1 MIGVN
6 RAQARLRLILS
17 SLFSLLLF
25 ANGNS
30 VAAATATSAAPL
42 ISRDSAQCAQLK
54 ATHVMQSGAPVGCA
68 QLQVV
73 RFAFVDFDG
82 QLHEDGEIMVM
93 AAVAPQVQTIFK
105 LLLAR
110 RVPLAGA
117 KLMNHYHGDDALAM
131 ADNNTSAFNDRPI
144 TGGGAPSLHAY
155 GLAIDINPVQNPY
168 LRRTANGAIE
178 VSPATGKPFITRL
191 PHRAGMV
198 DDQIVAIFAEHGF
211 PIWGGHWRQPIDYQ
225 HFQVSRKT
233 AEHLAKLPF
242 KQAQAYFENSI
253 AVYHRCLSDKK
264 KTVAARKICALAN

>member
-1 MIGVN
+1 M
-6 RAQARLRLILS
+6 QARLRLL
-17 SLFSLLLF
+17 LLPLLLF

-30 VAAATATSAAPL
+30 SAAATAISAAPTVL
-42 ISRDSAQCAQLK
+42 DSAQCAQLK

-73 RFAFVDFDG
+73 RFAFVDFEG
-82 QLHEDGEIMVM
+82 QRHDDGEIMVM

-110 RVPLAGA
+110 RVPLARA

-131 ADNNTSAFNDRPI
+131 ADNNSSAFNDRPI

-168 LRRTANGAIE
+168 LRRTANGAIA
-178 VSPATGKPFITRL
+178 VSPEDGKPFISRL

-233 AEHLAKLPF
+233 AEHLAKLPI

-253 AVYHRCLSDKK
+253 AVYHGCLSGKK
-264 KTVAARKICALAN
+264 KTVAVRKICALAN